1 MCCSSLQST
10 NSQASKTTPPNLC
23 EESASHHGNRLAPDL
38 EAGVAEEKSIGI
50 LGTLKILLHQAL
62 PHRDQ

>member
-10 NSQASKTTPPNLC
+10 NSQVSKTTPPNLC
-23 EESASHHGNRLAPDL
+23 EESASRGNRLPPDL
-38 EAGVAEEKSIGI
+38 EAGVAEEESIGI